1 MIITRITNHRE
12 YDKVISSCHV
22 LYFIRFIIDQCVER
36 IILNI
41 EENSLKILPNT
52 KDLMYV

>member
-22 LYFIRFIIDQCVER
+22 LYFIRYIIDQCVER